1 MIKEIIKSVRNA
13 RAEYGVVPSKR
24 LHLYI
29 RPAAK
34 QKQIE
39 QSSIYIE
46 KLAGAE
52 EITFVG
58 KAASFEKVVSLVS
71 AGGEVFIPM
80 GELVDKQKEIARL
93 EKEAADVKSEIARA
107 EGKLGNKGFV
117 EKAPA
122 KLIEQEKEK
131 LAKYKEMLA
140 KLNGRMEELK
150 NL

>member
-1 MIKEIIKSVRNA
+1 
-13 RAEYGVVPSKR
+13 
-24 LHLYI
+24 
-29 RPAAK
+29 
-34 QKQIE
+34 
-39 QSSIYIE
+39 
-46 KLAGAE
+46 
-52 EITFVG
+52 
-58 KAASFEKVVSLVS
+58 
-71 AGGEVFIPM
+71 M

-107 EGKLGNKGFV
+107 EGKLNNKGFV